1 MGKQMVRVAM
11 NTSNFLG
18 QTSLCKSSIAQSRM
32 CCIALFSASGNPSVQ
47 KVPIPQASA
56 LRLKS
61 ILQKCAACIHRMQ
74 NTRGLGTAQQAFWI
88 WFLEIRFK
96 NCKLVPACTACRNYA
111 SFCYEVKC
119 GKYTSLKGAQ
129 QKWFVRFR
137 FLDAVYNEYE
147 LKVDIVGKAEHH
159 STRNSR
165 LKSSSLICW

>member
-18 QTSLCKSSIAQSRM
+18 QTGLCKSSIAQFRM
-32 CCIALFSASGNPSVQ
+32 CCIALLSASGNPSVQ

-61 ILQKCAACIHRMQ
+61 IFQKCAACIHWMQ

-96 NCKLVPACTACRNYA
+96 NCKLVPACTACYNCVGSERFTA
-111 SFCYEVKC
+111 SELYRRPNLSYNWDVQRERCPAWATTLGIANC
-119 GKYTSLKGAQ
+119 SPPSPLQ
-129 QKWFVRFR
+129 RSI
-137 FLDAVYNEYE
+137 DAGWV
-147 LKVDIVGKAEHH
+147 IG
-159 STRNSR
+159 R
-165 LKSSSLICW
+165 

>member
-61 ILQKCAACIHRMQ
+61 IFQKCAACIHRMQ

-88 WFLEIRFK
+88 WFLEIGFK
-96 NCKLVPACTACRNYA
+96 NCKLVPACTACRYNVIDEIKKLFHHRRLYGCA
-111 SFCYEVKC
+111 GSRNIVTL
-119 GKYTSLKGAQ
+119 KYKLG
-129 QKWFVRFR
+129 
-137 FLDAVYNEYE
+137 
-147 LKVDIVGKAEHH
+147 LKVAKLLAWFPFK
-159 STRNSR
+159 NY
-165 LKSSSLICW
+165 

>member
-61 ILQKCAACIHRMQ
+61 IFQKCAACIHRMQ

-88 WFLEIRFK
+88 WFLEIGFK
-96 NCKLVPACTACRNYA
+96 NCKLVPACTACWYNVIDETKIVSSRTVIWLCRFPKHSNI
-111 SFCYEVKC
+111 EVLTGAES
-119 GKYTSLKGAQ
+119 GKTACLVSIQ
-129 QKWFVRFR
+129 
-137 FLDAVYNEYE
+137 E
-147 LKVDIVGKAEHH
+147 LLTA
-159 STRNSR
+159 
-165 LKSSSLICW
+165 